1 MTDEQHTPE
10 EMDTIFTNLTK
21 LAESKRESCCSS
33 PSAGSVWIAYT
44 PQTNNLCSI
53 ACSPMLFREREQAL
67 EFVEKLTNQN
77 EKWLIEQVTVSTP
90 NAGSHRQEEA

>member
-1 MTDEQHTPE
+1 MSEQNE
-10 EMDTIFTNLTK
+10 VARMNDT
-21 LAESKRESCCSS
+21 C

-90 NAGSHRQEEA
+90 NATPHLRGCSEAEPS